1 MTKSV
6 IDVGRMEEL
15 SQLWGQYLGQF
26 TEDFCNFYNSLKGD
40 DINIPLQKDE
50 DWSLTGTRIE
60 REVTEQEKQE
70 MKEQLL
76 AKFGRFDDQV
86 ALSILESCD
95 YVWSAVVFHAEEL
108 LAEQAA
114 IGLASDE
121 DADKVDHPTFDRIC
135 NERPNESRKL
145 IALAVRKTL
154 FNYEH
159 ALVYLDNP
167 KMRDVLDAEL
177 QQREA
182 ERLKKTM
189 PKKDI
194 IIGTP
199 RSSIPVPDL
208 WSLGSAST
216 GERPMSRLFSQSPIR
231 YAELIH
237 RSTEVTPAELRAI
250 MSDPKS
256 LYERVVILDARSDCE
271 FNGGHIT
278 GAINVSTQDDL
289 RTIFERYRA
298 VGENVL
304 VVFHGEYS
312 RRRGPTLLHAFRD
325 YDHRVN
331 VSSYPYVCYPM
342 ICLLEGGYR
351 QFYAENPDL
360 CVGGYVPRRDPVRH
374 WKTKTVDLHGFSKRD
389 ALLEVQQTLTDVVRS
404 RGFDK
409 INFITGQGKHSKGE
423 AVLKP
428 AVLFYLQ
435 NMGCQRRIHPRN
447 PGIVEAFPFGDMY

>member
-26 TEDFCNFYNSLKGD
+26 TEDFCNFYNSIKGD

-135 NERPNESRKL
+135 NERPHESRKL

-177 QQREA
+177 QKREA
-182 ERLKKTM
+182 ERLKKAM

-194 IIGTP
+194 IIGAP
-199 RSSIPVPDL
+199 GQGKSKNVSLPQVPEVEV
-208 WSLGSAST
+208 SRQAST
-216 GERPMSRLFSQSPIR
+216 
-231 YAELIH
+231 
-237 RSTEVTPAELRAI
+237 
-250 MSDPKS
+250 
-256 LYERVVILDARSDCE
+256 
-271 FNGGHIT
+271 
-278 GAINVSTQDDL
+278 
-289 RTIFERYRA
+289 
-298 VGENVL
+298 
-304 VVFHGEYS
+304 EYK
-312 RRRGPTLLHAFRD
+312 R
-325 YDHRVN
+325 
-331 VSSYPYVCYPM
+331 
-342 ICLLEGGYR
+342 
-351 QFYAENPDL
+351 
-360 CVGGYVPRRDPVRH
+360 